1 MGSSSLIASGGLD
14 FLESECM
21 RLVRLADGDQVPA
34 LGLGTWRMGD
44 AKRTRATDIAAVKT
58 ALAIGYRLIDTAEMY
73 GDGGAEEVVGAAI
86 QETLQAG
93 NVSRKELTIVSKV
106 LPSNAGHADVL
117 RACERSLK
125 RLQLDVIDLYLL
137 HWRGSVP
144 LKDTVAAFEQ
154 LRNEGR
160 IRHWGVSN
168 FDSADMQQ
176 LWSLPAGANCVANQV
191 YYSASE
197 RNIEFDLLPRQRDN
211 GVVTMAY
218 SPIDQGA
225 LARETTFAAI
235 GRRHG
240 VSASSAALAW
250 VLRQPDVIAIPKAV
264 SEPHLRENYLA
275 ASVQLTADDIAQIDA
290 QFPPPK
296 RKRRLAMI

>member
-1 MGSSSLIASGGLD
+1 
-14 FLESECM
+14 M
-21 RLVRLADGDQVPA
+21 RFVRLANGDQVPA
-34 LGLGTWRMGD
+34 LGLGTWRMGE
-44 AKRTRATDIAAVKT
+44 AKRTRAAEVAAIKT
-58 ALAIGYRLIDTAEMY
+58 AIEIGYRLIDTAEMY
-73 GDGGAEEVVGAAI
+73 GDGGAEQLVGAAI
-86 QETLQAG
+86 QQALQAG
-93 NVSRKELTIVSKV
+93 IVAREELTIVSKV
-106 LPSNAGHADVL
+106 LPSNASHAGVL
-117 RACERSLK
+117 RACERSRK

-144 LKDTVAAFEQ
+144 LKETVAAFEQ

-168 FDSADMQQ
+168 FDTGDMQQ
-176 LWSLPAGANCVANQV
+176 LWSLPAGTNCVANQV

-197 RNIEFDLLPRQRDN
+197 RGVEFDLLPWHRDH

-225 LARETTFAAI
+225 LARDTTFAAI

-250 VLRQPDVIAIPKAV
+250 VLRQPGVIAIPMSA
-264 SEPHLRENYLA
+264 SEPHLRENFA
-275 ASVQLTADDIAQIDA
+275 AANVELTADDLAQVDA
-290 QFPPPK
+290 EFPPPK
-296 RKRRLAMI
+296 RKRRLATT

>member
-1 MGSSSLIASGGLD
+1 
-14 FLESECM
+14 M
-21 RLVRLADGDQVPA
+21 RLVRLASGEQLPA
-34 LGLGTWRMGD
+34 LGLGTWRMGET
-44 AKRTRATDIAAVKT
+44 KRSRTAEVSAVTT
-58 ALAIGYRLIDTAEMY
+58 AIEIGYRLIDSAEMY
-73 GDGGAEEVVGAAI
+73 GDGGAEEIVGQAVQQAFRAG
-86 QETLQAG
+86 TLK
-93 NVSRKELTIVSKV
+93 REDLTIVSKV
-106 LPSNAGHADVL
+106 LPSNASHAGVM

-125 RLQLDVIDLYLL
+125 RLQLDMMDLYLL

-154 LRNEGR
+154 LRNEGI

-168 FDSADMQQ
+168 FDTADMQQ
-176 LWSLPAGANCVANQV
+176 LCSLPDGANCVANQV

-197 RNIEFDLLPRQRDN
+197 RNIEFGLLPWQREN
-211 GVVTMAY
+211 GIATLAY

-225 LARETTFAAI
+225 LARDPTFATI

-264 SEPHLRENYLA
+264 SASHLLENYRASQLELSAEDLA
-275 ASVQLTADDIAQIDA
+275 QVDAS
-290 QFPPPK
+290 FPPPT
-296 RKRRLAMI
+296 RKHRLAMT

>member
-1 MGSSSLIASGGLD
+1 
-14 FLESECM
+14 M
-21 RLVRLADGDQVPA
+21 RRVRLASGENVPA
-34 LGLGTWRMGD
+34 LGLGTWRMGEG
-44 AKRTRATDIAAVKT
+44 KRTRAADIAAVKT

-93 NVSRKELTIVSKV
+93 NISRRELTIVSKV
-106 LPSNAGHADVL
+106 LPSNASHAGVL
-117 RACERSLK
+117 SACERSLK

-144 LKDTVAAFEQ
+144 LKETVAAFEQ

-168 FDSADMQQ
+168 FDTADMQQ
-176 LWSLPAGANCVANQV
+176 LWSLSVGANCVANQV

-197 RNIEFDLLPRQRDN
+197 RGVEFDLLPWQRDH

-225 LARETTFAAI
+225 LARDTTFAAI

-240 VSASSAALAW
+240 VSASSVALAW
-250 VLRQPDVIAIPKAV
+250 VLRQPDVIAIPMSA
-264 SEPHLRENYLA
+264 SEPHLRENFAA
-275 ASVQLTADDIAQIDA
+275 ASVKLSADDLAQIDA
-290 QFPPPK
+290 QFPPPT
-296 RKRRLAMI
+296 RKRRLTTT

>member
-1 MGSSSLIASGGLD
+1 
-14 FLESECM
+14 M
-21 RLVRLADGDQVPA
+21 RSVRLANGDQVPA
-34 LGLGTWRMGD
+34 LGLGTWRMGEV
-44 AKRTRATDIAAVKT
+44 KRTRAAEVAAVKT
-58 ALAIGYRLIDTAEMY
+58 AIEIGYRLIDTAEMY
-73 GDGGAEEVVGAAI
+73 GDGGAEEAVGTAVQQA
-86 QETLQAG
+86 LQAG
-93 NVSRKELTIVSKV
+93 IVAREELTIVSKV
-106 LPSNAGHADVL
+106 LPSNASHAGVL

-154 LRNEGR
+154 LRSERR

-168 FDSADMQQ
+168 FDTADMQQ
-176 LWSLPAGANCVANQV
+176 LWSLPAGPKCVANQV
-191 YYSASE
+191 YYSATE
-197 RNIEFDLLPRQRDN
+197 RGAEFDLLPWQREN

-225 LARETTFAAI
+225 LARDSTFAKI
-235 GRRHG
+235 GHRHR

-250 VLRQPDVIAIPKAV
+250 VLRQPNMIAIPMSA
-264 SEPHLRENYLA
+264 SQPHLRENYLA
-275 ASVQLTADDIAQIDA
+275 AEVELTADDLVQIDA

-296 RKRRLAMI
+296 RKRRLATT